1 MVATLR
7 TWMGTTKVIC
17 RVLYESLLTHLA
29 LAEIEP
35 FDEALDRHIWSLSDQ
50 RLKWDREIARTRTEK
65 RREVETMLQ
74 DLFDRQLEAGME
86 DREETVDE
94 KDQMKSDRGC
104 FILRAEYVVTLA
116 SIALDERLPQI
127 EQVFPQT
134 SALSEELNQ
143 VRDVVITAP
152 LYLHGTPPVN
162 TCAVRPLEEGQDYH
176 ERSQSAQA
184 LALAIVTMPTL

>member
-1 MVATLR
+1 
-7 TWMGTTKVIC
+7 MGTTKVIC

-65 RREVETMLQ
+65 PREVETMLQ

-116 SIALDERLPQI
+116 STALDERLPQI
-127 EQVFPQT
+127 EQVFQKT

-162 TCAVRPLEEGQDYH
+162 TCAVRTLEEGQDYH

-184 LALAIVTMPTL
+184 LA